1 MEKTGGDGGQRFL
14 CSGGGPLGQKESHA
28 AFGIHGNEI
37 NVLHTR
43 GIDLFYSFSEYC
55 IMNS

>member
-1 MEKTGGDGGQRFL
+1 MLLGAAPAVHAME
-14 CSGGGPLGQKESHA
+14 LGQFIPGKKESHP

-55 IMNS
+55 IMDS